1 MATVVISDKFG
12 GLGTAC
18 DGSWDA
24 MHTFNTRKSGGNFGK
39 NKAGEKLDG
48 GGKMDSKIG
57 AALKSFYKDN
67 NLNPCVTSI
76 KITVIPETWTIEYEA
91 TIEESPDGN
100 AYVGFRSWGGM
111 SAGYPK
117 KTPPSGHAY
126 SNYLTAKKEWTPAGA
141 TIKDVIDFH
150 FPGGFRQIFFQF
162 TDPSFPNKPK
172 SANAKTG
179 TVGVQIGPSGSP
191 KNLPEYNGIVV
202 NTTSVTPGGST
213 VGATVDTN
221 VASTTQSTASVAQ
234 GTVDGTSTTNT
245 GASFDFVT
253 LKECFMSVPPRKGG
267 SVPVF
272 IYYPKSEAFET
283 EFEINNSKFTFT
295 LDKEQILGTHS
306 GIKMASRIVGFD
318 NNFFKLNGNSLDK
331 QILEQKESPVKD
343 WFKKYVNVFVNHP
356 FADFNTIL
364 TEVTEDLETR
374 SLSPSSLNL
383 FMYGESTSP
392 DTPVMKE
399 ITNLTGKIKTLTLL
413 EPLPS
418 QDLVGIA
425 SKIKTAGGRVYYTY
439 NPNLFNID
447 LTDINMISGTVT
459 YSFKNDNIGQS
470 SIMFPKD
477 PITGF
482 TPSLVSNPIVVNSG
496 LTTSFWQLDLPV
508 SINKVGTSSFQL
520 NYGGNIIT
528 KSILATGPTGADV
541 NLVPFLP
548 GGSFSGYS
556 PRGLIYSNGELIHKG
571 PQLPTGSSA
580 STNLSL
586 FRSFFGTIS
595 YEDKDWIFSS
605 TGTSSGT
612 GSSVSTL
619 SQNLGVTFSFSH
631 KGLKDNL
638 LSFSYTKLSD
648 DLIKSGAYV
657 YDLSKDAEYNRN
669 RAGGTASGW
678 PDLVQQ
684 PLTLIITT
692 GSSGSGQT
700 PSGTPTQSL
709 TASYTIRYLNLQNYQ
724 PVLNIEKTP
733 ELALQIFSYDIESV
747 VGKSAKGA
755 LTPKVIP
762 KIRGK
767 FIFDVSFKGLFVN
780 DQLGEFKILNKIEI
794 DPFVFTEEDDLS
806 GLLPEFLEEAFQGE
820 GEVIH
825 TPEELVELD
834 ADMEEAETIL
844 KEQGVDTTPVK
855 VENSTGPVNFSST
868 GLAPA
873 TPGYDVQGKST
884 IPSSFNK
891 SPHYCQGDSR
901 WGKLTYSKPD
911 QKCLEKGG
919 GESTIKSSG
928 CGPTSLTMAINYWA
942 GQGYC
947 SPTNPAEVCDLV
959 KNNGGRVCKS
969 GSSLNDTV
977 RKALEQKFG
986 LTFKSGIGSS
996 GLMPYLKKGWPCIMS
1011 GGKYGQGTAGPVL
1024 NHLGGPKTS
1033 TTAGHFV
1040 CLTGIDSQ
1048 GRIRVS
1054 DPGYGPA
1061 NAVTAF
1067 NPNTEPAA
1075 NVATF
1080 KQSIVVY
1087 PLKLA

>member
-12 GLGTAC
+12 GPGTVC
-18 DGSWDA
+18 VKNWDA
-24 MHTFNTRKSGGNFGK
+24 MHTFSTRKIGGNFGK
-39 NKAGEKLDG
+39 NKAGEKLEG
-48 GGKMDSKIG
+48 GGRMDSRI
-57 AALKSFYKDN
+57 ATALKSFYKDN
-67 NLNPCVTSI
+67 NLNPCVTAI
-76 KITVIPETWTIEYEA
+76 KITVDPTAWTVEYEV

-100 AYVGFRSWGGM
+100 AYVGFKSWGG
-111 SAGYPK
+111 AAGGYPK
-117 KTPPSGHAY
+117 KSPPGAWAY

-141 TIKDVIDFH
+141 IIKDVIDFH
-150 FPGGFRQIFFQF
+150 FPGGFRQIFFQY
-162 TDPSFPNKPK
+162 TDPSSPNKPK

-179 TVGVQIGPSGSP
+179 TVGVKIGPSGSP
-191 KNLPEYNGIVV
+191 TNLPEYNGIVV
-202 NTTSVTPGGST
+202 NTTSVTPGGSSV

-221 VASTTQSTASVAQ
+221 VASTTQSTATPTKA
-234 GTVDGTSTTNT
+234 GTVDGTSTNT
-245 GASFDFVT
+245 GGKFDFVT
-253 LKECFMSVPPRKGG
+253 LKECFISVPPRRGG

-272 IYYPKSEAFET
+272 IYYPKSEIFENT
-283 EFEINNSKFTFT
+283 ESQFTFN
-295 LDKEQILGTHS
+295 LDTEKISGSYS
-306 GIKMASRIVGFD
+306 GIKLASRIMDFD
-318 NNFFKLNGNSLDK
+318 NKLFKLNNNSLDQ
-331 QILEQKESPVKD
+331 QILNQTESPIKD
-343 WFKKYVNVFVNHP
+343 WFKKYVKVFANSSYT
-356 FADFNTIL
+356 DFEKLIS
-364 TEVTEDLETR
+364 EVIEELESR
-374 SLSPSSLNL
+374 SLLVSSLNL
-383 FMYGESTSP
+383 FMYGESTST
-392 DTPVMKE
+392 DTPFMQQ
-399 ITNLTGKIKTLTLL
+399 ITNMTKNIKTMTLM

-418 QDLVGIA
+418 QELVDIS
-425 SKIKTAGGRVYYTY
+425 SKIKAAGGKVYYTY

-447 LTDINMISGTVT
+447 LTDITMISDNGT
-459 YSFKNDNIGQS
+459 YSFKNDNLGQGS
-470 SIMFPKD
+470 VMFPRD

-528 KSILATGPTGADV
+528 KSILATGPTGSDV

-556 PRGLIYSNGELIHKG
+556 PRGLIYSNGQLIHKG

-586 FRSFFGTIS
+586 FRNLFGNIS
-595 YEDKDWIFSS
+595 YEDKEWLFAS

-612 GSSVSTL
+612 GSSASIL
-619 SQNLGVTFSFSH
+619 SQELGVTFSFRH

-638 LSFSYTKLSD
+638 IPFSYTKLSD

-678 PDLVQQ
+678 PDLIQQ
-684 PLTLIITT
+684 PPTLLVAT
-692 GSSGSGQT
+692 GTSASGLSASGQT
-700 PSGTPTQSL
+700 PSISL
-709 TASYTIRYLNLQNYQ
+709 TASYTIRYLNLQNSQ
-724 PVLNIEKTP
+724 SNLDIEITP
-733 ELALQIFSYDIESV
+733 QLALQIFSYDIEAM
-747 VGKSAKGA
+747 VGKSANPSLIPA
-755 LTPKVIP
+755 KVP
-762 KIRGK
+762 KIRGQ
-767 FIFDVSFKGLFVN
+767 FIFDVRYKGLLKN
-780 DQLGEFKILNKIEI
+780 DALGEFKIIQKVEI
-794 DPFVFTEEDDLS
+794 DPFIPSGVDDLT
-806 GLLPEFLEEAFQGE
+806 GLAPEFLEEDFVGE
-820 GEVIH
+820 GEIIH
-825 TPEELVELD
+825 TPEEIVELD
-834 ADMEEAETIL
+834 ADMEEAEAVL

-868 GLAPA
+868 GLPPA
-873 TPGYDVQGKST
+873 TPGYDVAGKST
-884 IPSSFNK
+884 IPSGFNK

-901 WGKLTYSKPD
+901 WGKITYSIPGG
-911 QKCLEKGG
+911 KCTEKGG

-947 SPTNPAEVCDLV
+947 NPTNPAEVCDLV
-959 KNNGGRVCKS
+959 KNNGGRVCNS
-969 GSSLNDTV
+969 GSSLNDKV
-977 RKALEQKFG
+977 RKAVEQKFG
-986 LTFKSGIGSS
+986 LTFKTGVGSS

-1011 GGKYGQGTAGPVL
+1011 GAQYGQGSAGPVL

-1075 NVATF
+1075 NVKTF